1 MKITLFTSNL
11 PRHNYL
17 INLLSEIASEL
28 FVVQE
33 KKNVSSKLIPG
44 NYPSTSIIKNYFS
57 KVIHAENILF
67 GNSSIMNKNKN
78 VNLLSVKAGEL
89 NKYSIDSLKNF
100 LDSSLYIV
108 FGSSYI
114 KGDLIKFLIK
124 KKTVNIHMGVSP
136 YYRGSDCNFWALYD
150 NNPNFVGAT
159 IHLLSEGL
167 DSGPI
172 LYHALSEIKDDP
184 FIYTM
189 STVKSAFCSLAERIK
204 NETILKIKEVKQDK
218 KKQIRYSR
226 KNEFVDKVVSEYL
239 EKEINL
245 NKKFKLNDYKEPY
258 ILKS

>member
-57 KVIHAENILF
+57 KVIHPENILF

-100 LDSSLYIV
+100 LDSS
-108 FGSSYI
+108 
-114 KGDLIKFLIK
+114 
-124 KKTVNIHMGVSP
+124 
-136 YYRGSDCNFWALYD
+136 
-150 NNPNFVGAT
+150 
-159 IHLLSEGL
+159 
-167 DSGPI
+167 
-172 LYHALSEIKDDP
+172 
-184 FIYTM
+184 
-189 STVKSAFCSLAERIK
+189 
-204 NETILKIKEVKQDK
+204 
-218 KKQIRYSR
+218 
-226 KNEFVDKVVSEYL
+226 
-239 EKEINL
+239 
-245 NKKFKLNDYKEPY
+245 
-258 ILKS
+258 